1 MPESVT
7 VEELVKNVRLKVLQG
22 EDYLQRPIVTS
33 DICRP
38 ALEFAGYFTHYPAER
53 IQLLGITETSFAK
66 DMTQAHRTEY
76 MIKMCMPQ
84 TPCFVISTDL
94 PIPIELS
101 KAAEAAHI
109 PILGTHLTSSRILSN
124 MTSYLVGCLA
134 KRQSLHG
141 VLVDINGIGVLITG
155 DSGVGKSETALELV
169 RRGHRLVADDRVE
182 VYARDEQTLVGSAPA
197 ILDHLMEIRGIGI
210 IDVMNLYGAG
220 AIMESDIINFIV
232 HLETWTPDAQFDRLG
247 DRGDTQTIQGVIIP
261 KVSIPVKT
269 GRNLAIIIESAAMNY
284 RAETM
289 GYDATKTFDDNLN
302 RLIQQNSAHDTQ
314 VKEQKQENEHD

>member
-76 MIKMCMPQ
+76 MTKMFMPQ